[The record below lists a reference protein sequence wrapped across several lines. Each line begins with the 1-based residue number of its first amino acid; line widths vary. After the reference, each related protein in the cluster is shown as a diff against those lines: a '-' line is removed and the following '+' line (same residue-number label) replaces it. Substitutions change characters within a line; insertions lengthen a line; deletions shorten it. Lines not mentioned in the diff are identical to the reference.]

1 MRKFGI
7 RHANAISLTQRH
19 ETYWFEA
26 ALPISLD
33 EYRYLQLGLSL
44 RFGPLSVGMDKLMH

>member
-7 RHANAISLTQRH
+7 RHANAISHTQRH